1 MGSPHNYLLI
11 CSATYSEILSKIIV
25 TKWHNVD
32 VEIVCADVFST
43 SNIKNAPTHTEYSMI
58 LVKTTTGYRV
68 IYLIKNTLNCEPI
81 SLWYIKIRNVYVR
94 I

>member
-32 VEIVCADVFST
+32 VEIACVDVFST
-43 SNIKNAPTHTEYSMI
+43 RNIKNAPTHIHTKYSMI
-58 LVKTTTGYRV
+58 LVKTTTGDR
-68 IYLIKNTLNCEPI
+68 IIHLIKI
-81 SLWYIKIRNVYVR
+81 AYRKHVKS
-94 I
+94 